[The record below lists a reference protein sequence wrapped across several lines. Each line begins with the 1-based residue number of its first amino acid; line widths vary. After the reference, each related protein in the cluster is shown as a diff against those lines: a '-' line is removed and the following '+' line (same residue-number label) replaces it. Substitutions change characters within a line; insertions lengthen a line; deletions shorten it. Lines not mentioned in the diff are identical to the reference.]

1 MRHRVPPTFNQKVS
15 TYRKLWTQTHFLGP
29 VGEAERVQ
37 HHEQLQAELLK
48 LFEPQGKAR
57 EIPVERRKNLSDREF
72 LEVYYRRG
80 VPVIFQGKAT
90 HWQCVQQ
97 WTPEWL
103 AKHYGEDKV
112 ALIDAAPKD
121 LEAIDYALQYTTL
134 AELVAEMDDKPLE
147 KYSRFNRLLYEHPE
161 LYAHFDVQWL
171 KGLRRPLSSG
181 QTFQVFIGGK
191 HSHTHLHAAA
201 EPNLFTQVYG
211 QKHWV
216 LYPPEYDALLRPPV
230 KRNPYFHSAFNP
242 DAPDPEAYPVMAYA
256 DYYTCLLEPGDVLF
270 NPASWWHHI
279 NNPTGSIGVGFRW
292 FPLGHVWKMDWTQT
306 LLTLCATEPP
316 LWHVFPNRDN
326 FAKIFSAMK
335 KG

>member
-57 EIPVERRKNLSDREF
+57 EIPV
-72 LEVYYRRG
+72 EVYYRRG

-134 AELVAEMDDKPLE
+134 AELVAEMDDKPL
-147 KYSRFNRLLYEHPE
+147 
-161 LYAHFDVQWL
+161 
-171 KGLRRPLSSG
+171 
-181 QTFQVFIGGK
+181 
-191 HSHTHLHAAA
+191 
-201 EPNLFTQVYG
+201 
-211 QKHWV
+211 
-216 LYPPEYDALLRPPV
+216 ALCSL
-230 KRNPYFHSAFNP
+230 
-242 DAPDPEAYPVMAYA
+242 
-256 DYYTCLLEPGDVLF
+256 
-270 NPASWWHHI
+270 
-279 NNPTGSIGVGFRW
+279 
-292 FPLGHVWKMDWTQT
+292 
-306 LLTLCATEPP
+306 
-316 LWHVFPNRDN
+316 
-326 FAKIFSAMK
+326 
-335 KG
+335 